1 MPAAATPTFLFAH
14 GGGFCQQVWKP
25 VIRRLKQ
32 QLPAVA
38 QAAANANFVTFD
50 MPYHGTNRDE
60 SVLPHVFYPTP
71 TSPRVVHPGNA
82 WVSIGAQEATNQAL
96 RLKKQNPNAPLI
108 GIGHSMGAVSLW
120 LTEVNHPGT
129 FDGLVLFE
137 PVYGTLTP
145 DADTSSVD
153 FLVSITLKRESQWP
167 SRDAAISHFEGL
179 RNFAAWDRESL
190 AAYLEGA
197 LITDTKSGKTVL
209 ACHSLIEA
217 SLYCGLPLFFSDE
230 ELQKPQCHI
239 NFNSGERSKLFSK
252 EYFDPMAEK
261 MPETYS
267 IAEPIANAS
276 HAMLLEKPDMVTQR
290 ILEVLPKFP
299 VFGQ

>member
-1 MPAAATPTFLFAH
+1 MTAAPTFLFAH
-14 GGGFCQQVWKP
+14 GGGFCQQVWNP

-38 QAAANANFVTFD
+38 ALTAGANFVTFD
-50 MPYHGTNRDE
+50 MPYHGTKRDE
-60 SVLPHVFYPTP
+60 SVTPHLFYPTP
-71 TSPRVVHPGNA
+71 TTPRVAHPGNG

-96 RLKKQNPNAPLI
+96 QIRKQNPNAPLI

-120 LTEVNHPGT
+120 LTEVNYPGT

-137 PVYGTLTP
+137 PVYGTITS

-167 SRDAAISHFEGL
+167 SRAAAVSHFEAL

-197 LITDTKSGKTVL
+197 LITDEKDGSTVL

-217 SLYCGLPLFFSDE
+217 SLYCGLPLFLSE
-230 ELQKPQCHI
+230 EEQKKPQCHI
-239 NFNSGERSKLFSK
+239 NLNSGARTKLFSK
-252 EYFDPMAEK
+252 EFFDPMVEK
-261 MPETYS
+261 MPQIYS
-267 IAEPIANAS
+267 IAEPIADAS

-290 ILEVLPKFP
+290 ILEALPRFP
-299 VFGQ
+299 VFKQ